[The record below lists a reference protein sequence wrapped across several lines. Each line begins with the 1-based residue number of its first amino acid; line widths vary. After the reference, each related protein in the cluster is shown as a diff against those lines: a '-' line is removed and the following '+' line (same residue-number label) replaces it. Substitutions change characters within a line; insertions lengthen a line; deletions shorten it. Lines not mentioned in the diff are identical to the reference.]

1 MALDRRNYKQ
11 LVDTTVELA
20 NKAIPPPPTPL
31 GLNRSAERNLCVRV
45 RACVHACACVRA
57 RARVCVRVCVCCNVC
72 VCTTPHG
79 LSAQVGGAEI
89 IARVVDDLKDE
100 SEPYRKMV
108 RL

>member
-1 MALDRRNYKQ
+1 M
-11 LVDTTVELA
+11 
-20 NKAIPPPPTPL
+20 
-31 GLNRSAERNLCVRV
+31 RV
-45 RACVHACACVRA
+45 CACV
-57 RARVCVRVCVCCNVC
+57 RARVCVRVCVFVRVRVC
-72 VCTTPHG
+72 VCVCCIVCVCATPHG